1 MSEGS
6 LDHRLF
12 ETIKN
17 RSEIAAA
24 RKGRGVKARYRSREG
39 LACRAVV
46 KGVYH
51 LHALQ
56 GRQICVKNSVPPLA
70 RYAKPVEKLVV
81 HECKTQD
88 GG

>member
-24 RKGRGVKARYRSREG
+24 RKGRGESSLSITRGA
-39 LACRAVV
+39 
-46 KGVYH
+46 GVPR
-51 LHALQ
+51 
-56 GRQICVKNSVPPLA
+56 GC
-70 RYAKPVEKLVV
+70 
-81 HECKTQD
+81 
-88 GG
+88 